1 MQRERITI
9 TLDKDLLPALDQ
21 LVDGGLVRNRSHAI
35 EYALRSGLQ
44 VAELTTVFII
54 LGNTISP
61 SPDILKRLAS
71 FPIRHLY
78 LVAPS
83 ARLGEVQLVATMCS
97 EALPEAAVEL
107 VPGDFGDAAAVL
119 LKQKELSPSILI
131 IDLDILEDTPEN
143 LMPAYAFHRQQL
155 ATATQLVRAT
165 DQGYTPSG
173 VAFAQSTLT
182 TDIPAGLATLRE
194 NVFPTLVKVGK
205 VRAYVYA

>member
-54 LGNTISP
+54 LGNTLSP
-61 SPDILKRLAS
+61 SPELLKRLTS

-78 LVAPS
+78 LVAAS
-83 ARLGEVQLVATMCS
+83 AKLPETQMVAGFCAQ
-97 EALPEAAVEL
+97 ALPEASVEL
-107 VPGDFGDAAAVL
+107 VPGDFGDAAAIL
-119 LKQKELSPSILI
+119 LKQQQLSPSILI
-131 IDLDILEDTPEN
+131 IDMDTVTDIPEN

-165 DQGYTPSG
+165 PTGYTPSG
-173 VAFAQSTLT
+173 IAFAQSSVTAE
-182 TDIPAGLATLRE
+182 IPAGLASLKET
-194 NVFPTLVKVGK
+194 VFPALVKGGK

>member
-1 MQRERITI
+1 M
-9 TLDKDLLPALDQ
+9 
-21 LVDGGLVRNRSHAI
+21 RNRSHAI

-54 LGNTISP
+54 LGNTFSP
-61 SPDILKRLAS
+61 SPDLLKRLTS

-78 LVAPS
+78 LVAAS
-83 ARLGEVQLVATMCS
+83 AKLAEAQLVATICS
-97 EALPEAAVEL
+97 QAIPGANVEL

-119 LKQKELSPSILI
+119 LKQKELSPSVLLI
-131 IDLDILEDTPEN
+131 ELDMLQDIPEN

-155 ATATQLVRAT
+155 ATATQLVRAS

-173 VAFAQSTLT
+173 VAFAQSSVTA
-182 TDIPAGLATLRE
+182 DIPAGLATLRE
-194 NVFPTLVKVGK
+194 NVFPTLVKGGK